1 MNAALPSRKSEAESR
16 SNARS
21 RACRGAVGSL
31 SPTSVTAKATWS
43 ACRKAN
49 GGVHGLL
56 GWGGREPLTS
66 HTCNVSSIAGDGETL
81 PWPPCSSRL
90 DIEPQLVVVYRNAQ
104 RPVVGFCIFTD
115 VSARD
120 VQASAYPGVRS
131 DGK

>member
-1 MNAALPSRKSEAESR
+1 VNPALPSRKSETESR

-21 RACRGAVGSL
+21 RACSSAAGSF

-43 ACRKAN
+43 
-49 GGVHGLL
+49 GLSEVE
-56 GWGGREPLTS
+56 REPLTS
-66 HTCNVSSIAGDGETL
+66 HKCNVSSIAGDGETL
-81 PWPPCSSRL
+81 PRLPYSSRL

-104 RPVVGFCIFTD
+104 RPVAGFCIFTD
-115 VSARD
+115 GSARD